1 MEVHK
6 SAPIPVLNVGN
17 AYIVRCLL
25 VDHSNSFFCGE
36 KTGVCD
42 DDEVAALV
50 ESLVVTGD
58 VFIAI
63 VGGGVDRVC
72 DGGIITGEEG
82 GLITGGL
89 GWG

>member
-42 DDEVAALV
+42 EDEVEAVV
-50 ESLVVTGD
+50 ESLVVTDD
-58 VFIAI
+58 VFTAV
-63 VGGGVDRVC
+63 VGDGFGRVC
-72 DGGIITGEEG
+72 DGGIMVG
-82 GLITGGL
+82 
-89 GWG
+89 